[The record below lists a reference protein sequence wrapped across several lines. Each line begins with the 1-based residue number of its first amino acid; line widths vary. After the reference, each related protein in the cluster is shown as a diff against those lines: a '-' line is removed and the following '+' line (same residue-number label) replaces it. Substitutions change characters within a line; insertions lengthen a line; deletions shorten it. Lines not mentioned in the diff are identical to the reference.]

1 MKKEID
7 TSYLNNILK
16 RLMNCEA
23 YDMLA
28 EKELRKIFISM
39 KEKES
44 KLLKEIDNWKKEALA
59 ADKLMKSIKSYKTD
73 DDGPYYEWVNSKLHR
88 NGVDS

>member
-1 MKKEID
+1 MNPDAYDIVAEEELHRIFSSMKKNE
-7 TSYLNNILK
+7 
-16 RLMNCEA
+16 E
-23 YDMLA
+23 
-28 EKELRKIFISM
+28 ELQ
-39 KEKES
+39 
-44 KLLKEIDNWKKEALA
+44 KEINNWKKEALA